1 MTENTENIEKINRI
15 NPSSVLNALSISPKL
30 VGIASDKTK
39 IYFYPLTVESFT
51 YLDIIKSK
59 LLYNTGST
67 SEKAEK
73 AEKVDE
79 DFTNNLCTSLYIIT
93 HPVIEIKKQLLEF
106 DEEFMANTPD
116 EKLPTLPELPE
127 KLYYMSLV
135 WAKSLT
141 ENIIQRLVKEFV
153 EHFSIIS
160 SVGIHGTSSD
170 IIDSRIS
177 NGFLT
182 SLMYFAMAELHMD
195 YYTALEVPLAVLILL
210 RTENARIRDV
220 KMMTL
225 AEVEDLT

>member
-1 MTENTENIEKINRI
+1 MAEITENTETTVEKI
-15 NPSSVLNALSISPKL
+15 NPSSVLNALSLSPKL
-30 VGIASDKTK
+30 VGITSDKTK

-67 SEKAEK
+67 SEKV
-73 AEKVDE
+73 EKVDE
-79 DFTNNLCTSLYIIT
+79 EFTNNLCTSLYIIT
-93 HPVIEIKKQLLEF
+93 HPVIEIKQQLLAF
-106 DEEFMANTPD
+106 DEEFMATHETPP
-116 EKLPTLPELPE
+116 EATLPTLPE
-127 KLYYMSLV
+127 KLYYLSLV
-135 WAKSLT
+135 WAKTLT

-153 EHFSIIS
+153 GHFSIIS

-182 SLMYFAMAELHMD
+182 SLVYFAMAELHMD
-195 YYTALEVPLAVLILL
+195 YYTALEIPLAVLILL

-225 AEVEDLT
+225 AEVEDM